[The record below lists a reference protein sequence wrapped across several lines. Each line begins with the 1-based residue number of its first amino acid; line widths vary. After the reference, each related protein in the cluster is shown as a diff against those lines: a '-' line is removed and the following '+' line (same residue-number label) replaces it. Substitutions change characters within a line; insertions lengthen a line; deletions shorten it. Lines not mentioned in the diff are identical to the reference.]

1 MESSRSPLIQTLCQY
16 LQRVHPQARSQIEA
30 ALTDFAASTGRAAF
44 FRLFALAPRWTGRQT
59 ISPSAGERE
68 ALAALHP
75 NLERTNWHDDQFA
88 RLWILAAV
96 QDIWPAEQFARELDT
111 LFNTADTGELVALYR
126 CLALLR
132 EPQQFIARARE
143 GARSNMV
150 TVFLAVAHD
159 NCFAAQFF
167 DEEGWNQLVLKAIF
181 NSCALDPIV
190 ELEERNNPALSHM
203 LSDYVRER
211 WAASRTV
218 PWDIWRCIGRYADAD
233 GNGNGDLDLLAT
245 ALGSEQ
251 RMTQLAAALALRD
264 SGAPA
269 AQALLNSHDEFGKTI
284 KNMNWQ
290 SLVALDQGG

>member
-16 LQRVHPQARSQIEA
+16 LQRVHPQAGSQIEG
-30 ALTDFAASTGRAAF
+30 ALTAFAAARGRAAF
-44 FRLFALAPRWTGRQT
+44 FRLFALAPRWTGRQA

-75 NLERTNWHDDQFA
+75 NLERTNWDDDQLA

-96 QDIWPAEQFARELDT
+96 QDIWPAEHFARELDT

-159 NCFAAQFF
+159 NSFAAQFF
-167 DEEGWNQLVLKAIF
+167 DEEGWNQMVLKAIF
-181 NSCALDPIV
+181 NSCALNPIV
-190 ELEERNNPALSHM
+190 GLDERNNPALSHM

-211 WAASRTV
+211 WAANRAV
-218 PWDIWRCIGRYADAD
+218 PWDIWRCIGRYADD
-233 GNGNGDLDLLAT
+233 NGDLALLAT

-251 RMTQLAAALALRD
+251 RMVQLAAALALRD
-264 SGAPA
+264 SA
-269 AQALLNSHDEFGKTI
+269 AASARGQLKSHDDIGTI
-284 KNMNWQ
+284 IKDMNWQ
-290 SLVALDQGG
+290 SLVALDQRG